1 MINNKAVSY
10 LRIKYIL
17 DRVFALILFLI
28 LIPIFLIISILILL
42 DLGYPIIFA
51 QERPGYKSK
60 IFRIFKFRTM
70 RNSKDTEGNLLPNHK
85 RITKLGDWLRTSSLD
100 ELPEIINIVKGE
112 MSFIGPR
119 PLLVDYLK
127 LYDLNQRKRH
137 NVKPGITGLAQV
149 NGRNSI
155 SWEKKFKYDLEYTQK
170 ISFILDLR
178 IFLMTI
184 WQVLKKNNINFSRT
198 STMPRF
204 KGSQKGLKSN
214 NLK

>member
-1 MINNKAVSY
+1 
-10 LRIKYIL
+10 
-17 DRVFALILFLI
+17 
-28 LIPIFLIISILILL
+28 
-42 DLGYPIIFA
+42 
-51 QERPGYKSK
+51 
-60 IFRIFKFRTM
+60 M
-70 RNSKDTEGNLLPNHK
+70 RNSKDKEGNLLPNHK

-214 NLK
+214 NLR